1 MALALITVGVMAF
14 VDVLSTQVDMAARHY
29 VGAFMAI
36 IGLGLLVGAFVGRA
50 RGLIFLGIVGLPVLF
65 ISPLSDY
72 DFSTGT
78 QTFHPTTVDEIRPSY
93 RLDGGQ
99 LVVDLRDVDFTG
111 ETVELDVELGVGEIN
126 VLLPQNVAARV
137 TASIG
142 AGEMEI
148 LGNRDAGLLRDRR
161 TRQVEGTE
169 GVVVVNA
176 VADIGRIEVQRTGDG
191 PILDDFGSRTI
202 TIDTPG
208 ELRDDY
214 SIDAGDLTLDLSDMS
229 TMELST
235 SVSASLDVGTL
246 RVVLPRT
253 TDVEVSASVDIGSI
267 RTPDGER
274 NGIDLNQVYTT
285 DDEAQLFLSL
295 SVGAGEVIVE
305 EAS

>member
-1 MALALITVGVMAF
+1 
-14 VDVLSTQVDMAARHY
+14 
-29 VGAFMAI
+29 
-36 IGLGLLVGAFVGRA
+36 
-50 RGLIFLGIVGLPVLF
+50 
-65 ISPLSDY
+65 
-72 DFSTGT
+72 
-78 QTFHPTTVDEIRPSY
+78 
-93 RLDGGQ
+93 
-99 LVVDLRDVDFTG
+99 
-111 ETVELDVELGVGEIN
+111 
-126 VLLPQNVAARV
+126 
-137 TASIG
+137 
-142 AGEMEI
+142 MEI